1 MPSELPGDD
10 RPGAVDAYVTAALGL
25 EDAVLAG
32 VLRRNAEAG
41 LPAID
46 VSAPQ
51 GALLG
56 LLARAVGA
64 RAVLEVGTLGGYST
78 IRLARALPPGGRVV
92 SLEIDPHRA
101 AVARANVETAALDAV
116 GVDIVVGPALATM
129 RDLEG
134 PFDLVF
140 VDADKPSTPDYV
152 AAALGLVRP
161 GALIVADNVVR
172 RGTLADADS
181 DDPAVQGGRRLHDLL
196 AAEPRVVATTIQTV
210 GAKSYDGFT
219 IALVVA

>member
-1 MPSELPGDD
+1 VSVPPDL
-10 RPGAVDAYVTAALGL
+10 RAAVDAYVTEALGL
-25 EDAVLAG
+25 EDEVLAG
-32 VLRRNAEAG
+32 VLRANAEAG

-56 LLARAVGA
+56 LLARAIGA
-64 RAVLEVGTLGGYST
+64 KAVLEVGTLGGYST
-78 IRLARALPPGGRVV
+78 ICLGRALPPGGRVV

-101 AVARANVETAALDAV
+101 EVARRNVASARLD
-116 GVDIVVGPALATM
+116 GVTVDVRVGPALETL
-129 RDLEG
+129 RDVEG

-140 VDADKPSTPDYV
+140 VDADKAATPDYV
-152 AAALGLVRP
+152 AAALGLVRA
-161 GALIVADNVVR
+161 GGLIVADNVVR

-181 DDPAVQGGRRLHDLL
+181 DDPAVRGGRRLHDLL

-219 IALVVA
+219 IALVTG